1 MLWHR
6 HNYLFCIVDKKGKSV
21 LRQYLH
27 AVLCSS
33 VGADALD
40 LRSPASHPV
49 CVSPS
54 HVESDWRAVESE
66 HVRSPLIFSHFL
78 CLPRY
83 MDCIAQQVLVLRRP
97 SKSLQQVW
105 CPTKLSRLQPQ
116 MQLQLQQAVQLRMR
130 SRVTKF
136 RESSDNALLPFD
148 CTFFSSYC
156 IL

>member
-1 MLWHR
+1 MQCCVPVLGLMSLSLGILPHTHSLYLW
-6 HNYLFCIVDKKGKSV
+6 VT
-21 LRQYLH
+21 LRLTEELLKMNMYGH
-27 AVLCSS
+27 HSS
-33 VGADALD
+33 
-40 LRSPASHPV
+40 SPT
-49 CVSPS
+49 
-54 HVESDWRAVESE
+54 
-66 HVRSPLIFSHFL
+66 FL
-78 CLPRY
+78 CLPRF

-116 MQLQLQQAVQLRMR
+116 MQLQLQPAVQLRMR